1 METDSECV
9 DYLLHFVDDPLSATD
24 CCDKEKQKSGDR
36 TLNSHTL
43 PGFVLVLAILL
54 APFSESAAQSFANY
68 DGEFP
73 DSAKMIY
80 HQRVE
85 MRDGIALAT
94 DIYLPAAEGE
104 FPTLLVRDIYTN
116 GSPANR
122 QRYAKFATTNG
133 YAFVFQSA
141 RGRYDSDGQWYP
153 YFQEINDGDDT
164 LTWIAKQSWS
174 DGKVGMFGTSYLA
187 SVQWLAALN
196 RNPALVA
203 IAPAMSP
210 GNYYR
215 DVAYPGG
222 AFSLLSRA
230 RWGVG
235 LVGGRTTAGFPVD
248 WINGI
253 GHLPLIDLAE
263 NVGFSVRHFQ
273 DWLEH
278 PNYDAY
284 WEPLNLEARASEMIV
299 PALNFGGWF
308 DVFQRSTMGSYKTMT
323 EEAASEAA
331 RNGQRL
337 IMGPW
342 VHGWNV
348 SPQVGDLDFGEDA
361 VIGVEDLLLEWFD
374 YWMKDGADPK
384 GARIKLFIMGEN
396 VWREENEWPLART
409 QYQKYYL
416 HENHSFSDQM
426 PFGRSGSLKYTYDPA
441 DPVPTLG
448 GNIMESSLRGPY
460 DQGPLDERKDVLRF
474 VTEPFERETEIT
486 GPITAELYAE
496 TDSTDTDFMAKL
508 IVVKPDGMAFNLVDG
523 VIRARY
529 REGFEEEKLIEPGE
543 VYKYSID
550 MWATSYMLAPGDRL
564 RVDVTSSNYPR
575 LARNLNTGA
584 PFAMTSKMKVA
595 KQVLHMSERYPSQIV
610 LPMIPR

>member
-1 METDSECV
+1 MVIFDSIGEKTLKLR
-9 DYLLHFVDDPLSATD
+9 YWLSLAFV
-24 CCDKEKQKSGDR
+24 
-36 TLNSHTL
+36 
-43 PGFVLVLAILL
+43 F
-54 APFSESAAQSFANY
+54 APFHDAEAQSFERY

-73 DSAKMIY
+73 DTVKAIY

-85 MRDGIALAT
+85 MRDGVVLAT
-94 DIYLPAAEGE
+94 DIYLPVAEGVY
-104 FPTLLVRDIYTN
+104 PTLLVRDMYTN
-116 GSPANR
+116 GSAEVR

-133 YAFVFQSA
+133 YAFVFQSV
-141 RGRYDSDGQWYP
+141 RGRYDSDGRWYP

-164 LTWIAKQSWS
+164 ISWIAKQPWS

-235 LVGGRTTAGFPVD
+235 LAGSRTSMRFPVD

-253 GHLPLIDLAE
+253 DHLPLYSLAE
-263 NVGFSVRHFQ
+263 SVGFKVRHFQ
-273 DWLEH
+273 DWLDH
-278 PNYDAY
+278 PSYDAY
-284 WEPLNLEARASEMIV
+284 WKPLNLEARASEMIV
-299 PALNFGGWF
+299 PALNFGGWY
-308 DVFQRSTMGSYKTMT
+308 DVFQRSTIGSYKTMT
-323 EEAASEAA
+323 EQAASETA
-331 RNGQRL
+331 RKGQRL
-337 IMGPW
+337 IIGPW

-348 SPQVGDLDFGEDA
+348 SPQVGDLNFGEDA
-361 VIGVEDLLLEWFD
+361 LVDVDQLLLEWFD
-374 YWMKDGADPK
+374 YWMKDGAAPK
-384 GARIKLFIMGEN
+384 GAPIKIFVMGEN
-396 VWREENEWPLART
+396 VWREENEWPLERT
-409 QYQKYYL
+409 KYRPYYL
-416 HENHSFSDQM
+416 HDDMSFSDEKSSA
-426 PFGRSGSLKYTYDPA
+426 RRGSLKYTYDPK

-460 DQGPLDERKDVLRF
+460 DQSSLDDRKDVLRF
-474 VTEPFERETEIT
+474 VTQAFDEPTEIT
-486 GPITAELYAE
+486 GPISAELYAAS
-496 TDSTDTDFMAKL
+496 DSTDTDFMAKL
-508 IVVKPDGMAFNLVDG
+508 IVVKPNGVAFNLVDG

-529 REGFEEEKLIEPGE
+529 REGYEEEKLIEPGV

-550 MWATSYMLAPGDRL
+550 MWATSYVLSPGDRL
-564 RVDVTSSNYPR
+564 RVDITSSNFPR

-584 PFAMTSKMKVA
+584 KFARTTEMKVA
-595 KQVLHMSERYPSQIV
+595 HQTIYMTEEYPSHVV
-610 LPMIPR
+610 LPIVPR